1 GRIVGIKSFLMLFG
15 VNAALI
21 DVNAAQSNLNKLIEC
36 QIVENCKK
44 GLGYEKYNAV
54 PPPYIGNFM
63 PSTPDLSFT
72 GLDEF
77 VSKPV
82 VESCKA
88 MSNEEEPKVV
98 RKNNDAPIIKD

>member
-1 GRIVGIKSFLMLFG
+1 M
-15 VNAALI
+15 
-21 DVNAAQSNLNKLIEC
+21 
-36 QIVENCKK
+36 
-44 GLGYEKYNAV
+44 
-54 PPPYIGNFM
+54 PP
-63 PSTPDLSFT
+63 TPDLSFT

-98 RKNNDAPIIKD
+98 RKNNDAPIIKDWVSDNEEEDVTQPKIEKKIVKTKQQEKLLEKLLNKLSNIGKTLTVQEKIKEIRTI